1 MNEKIIPF
9 HKPFI
14 TEDEINEVVDS
25 IRSGWWTIGPK
36 TKKFETEFGKY
47 IGINNSVSANSW
59 TAAAH
64 LALEAVG
71 LKEGDEVIVPS
82 ITFTATAEV
91 VCYFKATPIIVE
103 VEEGTFNISPDAIEK
118 AVTSKTKAIIP
129 VHYGGQPCDMDEI
142 VSIAKKNQIKIIED
156 AAHALPSIY
165 KGRKIGTIGDIT
177 CFSFYATKTLATG
190 EGGMICTEDEEI
202 AKRCSIMRLHGMS
215 RDAWN
220 RYTSEGSWYYE
231 VIAPGY
237 KYNMTDIQASLGIVQ
252 LKKVENLY
260 EMRKEIAKIY
270 NKEFCQSEYFSIPFL
285 KNDRETSWHL
295 YPLTL
300 HLDKLKISRSE
311 FINLM
316 KERGIICS
324 VHFIP
329 LYRHPYY
336 RDSFLL
342 KEKDFPISEKLY
354 SSQVSLPIW
363 PGMTRQEINEVTSTV
378 QSICEENRR

>member
-1 MNEKIIPF
+1 MLNIIPF

-14 TEDEINEVVDS
+14 TEEEVEEVVDS
-25 IRSGWWTIGPK
+25 IRSGWWTMGPK
-36 TKKFETEFGKY
+36 TKKFENEFGKY
-47 IGINNSVSANSW
+47 IGSKNSVSANSW
-59 TAAAH
+59 TASAH
-64 LALEAVG
+64 LALEALG
-71 LKEGDEVIVPS
+71 LQEGDEVIVPS

-91 VCYFKATPIIVE
+91 VCYFKAVPKIVE
-103 VEEGTFNISPDAIEK
+103 VEERTFNISPNAIEK
-118 AVTSKTKAIIP
+118 AITSKTKAIIP

-142 VSIAKKNQIKIIED
+142 SFIAKKHHLKIVED
-156 AAHALPSIY
+156 AAHALPSTY
-165 KGRKIGTIGDIT
+165 KGRKIGTISDVT

-190 EGGMICTEDEEI
+190 EGGMICTEDDDI

-237 KYNMTDIQASLGIVQ
+237 KYNMTDIQASLGIAQ
-252 LKKVENLY
+252 LKKIEKLY
-260 EMRKEIAKIY
+260 GMRIAIAEKY
-270 NKEFCQSEYFSIPFL
+270 NEAFSKCEFVSIPFL
-285 KNDRETSWHL
+285 KSDRETSWHL
-295 YPLTL
+295 YALTL

-329 LYRHPYY
+329 LYKHPFY
-336 RDSFLL
+336 RDTFQLN
-342 KEKDFPISEKLY
+342 KKDFPISEKMY
-354 SSQVSLPIW
+354 SGQVSLPIW
-363 PGMTRQEINEVTSTV
+363 PGMTEKQIVYVASSV
-378 QSICEENRR
+378 QTICEENKR